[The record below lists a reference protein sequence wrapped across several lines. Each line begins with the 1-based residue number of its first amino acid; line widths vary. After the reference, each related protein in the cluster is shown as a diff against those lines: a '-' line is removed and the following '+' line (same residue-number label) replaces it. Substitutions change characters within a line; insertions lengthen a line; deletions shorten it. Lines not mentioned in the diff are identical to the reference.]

1 MQDRGAGEPERRATM
16 QGGDDAS
23 GAAASPLPLQTTSA
37 AAVPSMT
44 RAEDAKGRLC
54 NTRGLHLRLGADAVA
69 AASAGVLV
77 APIITII
84 DR

>member
-1 MQDRGAGEPERRATM
+1 MP
-16 QGGDDAS
+16 GGDHREAE
-23 GAAASPLPLQTTSA
+23 APLQLSA
-37 AAVPSMT
+37 SSSPM
-44 RAEDAKGRLC
+44 AKMPHVEANKGKVW
-54 NTRGLHLRLGADAVA
+54 NTKALGMRVGADAVA

>member
-1 MQDRGAGEPERRATM
+1 
-16 QGGDDAS
+16 
-23 GAAASPLPLQTTSA
+23 
-37 AAVPSMT
+37 MT
-44 RAEDAKGRLC
+44 RIEEAKGKTW